1 MNNNLNFKIELA
13 NLFKINSN
21 IEYHCNFMLILTW
34 SESMPAAKNFL
45 DSKAPSI
52 PSEIF
57 ECLTLY
63 KNNQQKH
70 HTQIF

>member
-1 MNNNLNFKIELA
+1 
-13 NLFKINSN
+13 
-21 IEYHCNFMLILTW
+21 
-34 SESMPAAKNFL
+34 MPAIKNFL

-63 KNNQQKH
+63 KNNQQKYH
-70 HTQIF
+70 IQIFKIEKLMLTKLIFN

>member
-1 MNNNLNFKIELA
+1 MQ
-13 NLFKINSN
+13 
-21 IEYHCNFMLILTW
+21 YHCNFVLILTW
-34 SESMPAAKNFL
+34 SESMPAIKNFL

-63 KNNQQKH
+63 KNNQQKYH
-70 HTQIF
+70 IQIF

>member
-1 MNNNLNFKIELA
+1 
-13 NLFKINSN
+13 
-21 IEYHCNFMLILTW
+21 MLILTW
-34 SESMPAAKNFL
+34 SESMPAIKNFL

-63 KNNQQKH
+63 KNNQQKYH
-70 HTQIF
+70 IQIFKIEKLMLTNLIFNEIQLIHLWAT